1 MIITDDEMNIAYD
14 KINNFIK
21 EYSLLFDEVINS
33 GSNLNNIIMKYYIIN
48 EDRKYLFGSV
58 DIGSVLADK
67 YNNEELS
74 GQDLNFII
82 NILIEV
88 NKRNYIYNKN
98 EYLTNLIL
106 YKDCITYFIIGKGY
120 FYYIIKML
128 RNNKVTSAKIILDNK
143 EYYLNYNDKDE
154 IFKTEKIYDENCYET
169 ILGDIEIIFNGV
181 EYEKRL
187 L

>member
-1 MIITDDEMNIAYD
+1 MILSLYLEFNKFCFNSRFLIQGKFSRFDSLNHGYPP
-14 KINNFIK
+14 NNSS
-21 EYSLLFDEVINS
+21 EHSPLNVNS
-33 GSNLNNIIMKYYIIN
+33 WFKFTFSN
-48 EDRKYLFGSV
+48 
-58 DIGSVLADK
+58 K

-74 GQDLNFII
+74 GQDLNSII
-82 NILIEV
+82 NILIEA

-143 EYYLNYNDKDE
+143 EYYLY
-154 IFKTEKIYDENCYET
+154 
-169 ILGDIEIIFNGV
+169 V
-181 EYEKRL
+181 ELIK
-187 L
+187 